1 MYDVTPVTTPHQ
13 TACGPTAL
21 KMLLS
26 YYGHDVP
33 LDELISECG
42 ITVTGCS
49 AATLLRVGLA
59 HGLEGMAAYQE
70 TAEDALKMDRPAILW
85 WRYVHYVVFC
95 GLNDQG
101 EPVICNPS
109 SGRFPISREAF
120 ARHFSGVAL
129 TNGAAE
135 DYVPAAEQ
143 NAEAG
148 QVFTQGTLTCRAL
161 RPIARGE
168 KLFPGQ
174 NVEIINLIELLNEQ
188 KKESEE

>member
-1 MYDVTPVTTPHQ
+1 MYDVTPVTTNRQ

-21 KMLLS
+21 KMLLG
-26 YYGHDVP
+26 YYGQDVP
-33 LDELISECG
+33 LDQLIQECN
-42 ITVTGCS
+42 ISVTGCT
-49 AATLLRVGLA
+49 AATLLRVGRD
-59 HGLEGMAAYQE
+59 HGLDMRAFKADAEGAM
-70 TAEDALKMDRPAILW
+70 KMDRPAILW
-85 WRYVHYVVFC
+85 WRYVHFVVFC

-174 NVEIINLIELLNEQ
+174 NVEIINLVELLNEQ